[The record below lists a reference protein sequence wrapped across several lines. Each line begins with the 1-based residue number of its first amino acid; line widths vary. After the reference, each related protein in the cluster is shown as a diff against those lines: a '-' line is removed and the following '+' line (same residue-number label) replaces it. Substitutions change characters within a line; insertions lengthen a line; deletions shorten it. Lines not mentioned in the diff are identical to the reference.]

1 VPPSESYAPGG
12 LDGDVTSY
20 APGGREE
27 YSLPNQR
34 PILPT
39 PPPANAP
46 GDAEGVGGGGWGW
59 GQVGGGGGFYPHRDS
74 GMASPYRHMT
84 REEWEREKGTEW
96 GDVGTGDGAEA
107 AEGEGGGMQGMD
119 GVEGMQ
125 GMEEDAFSERCVDV

>member
-1 VPPSESYAPGG
+1 MPPSE
-12 LDGDVTSY
+12 SY

-46 GDAEGVGGGGWGW
+46 GDEGGVGGGGWGG

-74 GMASPYRHMT
+74 GMASPYRQMT
-84 REEWEREKGTEW
+84 REEWEREKCTGW
-96 GDVGTGDGAEA
+96 DLGTGDEAEA

-119 GVEGMQ
+119 GVEGVQ
-125 GMEEDAFSERCVDV
+125 GMEEDAFSSRCVDV